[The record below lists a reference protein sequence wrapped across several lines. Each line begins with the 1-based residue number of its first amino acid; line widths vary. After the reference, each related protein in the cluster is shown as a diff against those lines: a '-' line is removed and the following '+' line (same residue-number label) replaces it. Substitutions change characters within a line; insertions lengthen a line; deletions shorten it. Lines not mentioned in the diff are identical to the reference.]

1 MANLK
6 TGVTRQIFQKNE
18 HSLPSEGKKCLFF
31 EKKKTPV
38 LRFTP
43 FFLLIEELFNLTV
56 GFQIKKCPNI
66 FKTRYWK

>member
-31 EKKKTPV
+31 EKKKNT
-38 LRFTP
+38 RFEIHP
-43 FFLLIEELFNLTV
+43 FFSS
-56 GFQIKKCPNI
+56 
-66 FKTRYWK
+66 YWRII